1 MIQQEHVMNK
11 NVVYVGIDVGCKEL
25 WAAMKGFKPRKF
37 EHTKQGIRSL
47 YAWARRKDN
56 KASLFFCME
65 ATGVYSTS
73 VASCLIVQ
81 TKAIVSIVNPMQIAA
96 FAKVLLRRCKT
107 DSVDAQVICAFAE
120 SLKPRVWSPD
130 PEPVRTLYE
139 LVNQADAIRASLGQ
153 WQNRHH
159 AQRFIA
165 DLPDAV
171 RKSQRAIER
180 SLTTQLKRIE
190 TAIANLCASD
200 SLLAQQVA
208 LLCTIPGV
216 ANNSAAKLLA
226 YGRDWLTNRNP
237 KALTA
242 HAGLAPHHKLS
253 GTSVR
258 GKSRI
263 DKHGDHRLRRTLY
276 MPALVGIVHN
286 PALKTFYQHLLK
298 QGKPKMVAL
307 VACMRK
313 LLMIIRAMLTK
324 KEPFNPI
331 YSH

>member
-1 MIQQEHVMNK
+1 MNK
-11 NVVYVGIDVGCKEL
+11 QVVYVGIDVGCQEL

-37 EHTKQGIRSL
+37 EHTNQGIRSL
-47 YAWARRKDN
+47 HAWAARKAGDN
-56 KASLFFCME
+56 QMFFCME

-73 VASCLIVQ
+73 VASRLIVQ

-96 FAKVLLRRCKT
+96 FAKVQLRRCKT
-107 DSVDAQVICAFAE
+107 DSVDAGVICAFAE
-120 SLKPRVWSPD
+120 SQIPRTWSPD
-130 PEPVRTLYE
+130 PEPVRKLYE
-139 LVNQADAIRASLGQ
+139 LVSQADAIRASLGQ

-171 RKSQRAIER
+171 KKSQRAIER
-180 SLTTQLKRIE
+180 SLKTQLKRIE

-200 SLLAQQVA
+200 SLLAQQIA

-226 YGRDWLTNRNP
+226 YGRDWLTNNNS

-242 HAGLAPHHKLS
+242 HAGLAPHHRLS
-253 GTSVR
+253 GSSVR

-263 DKHGDHRLRRTLY
+263 DKHGDHRLRKTLY

-286 PALKTFYQHLLK
+286 PRLKSFYQHLIK

-307 VACMRK
+307 IACMRK
-313 LLMIIRAMLTK
+313 LLMIIRAILIK
-324 KEPFNPI
+324 KEPFNPLH
-331 YSH
+331 SH

>member
-1 MIQQEHVMNK
+1 MNK
-11 NVVYVGIDVGCKEL
+11 PVLYVGIDVGCQEL
-25 WAAMKGFKPRKF
+25 WAAMEGFKPRKF

-47 YAWARRKDN
+47 YTWARRKDN

-73 VASCLIVQ
+73 VASRLMVE

-96 FAKVLLRRCKT
+96 FAKVQLRRCKT
-107 DSVDAQVICAFAE
+107 DSVDAQVICSFAE
-120 SLKPRVWSPD
+120 SQKPRAWLPD
-130 PEPVRTLYE
+130 REPVRKLYE
-139 LVNQADAIRASLGQ
+139 LVSQADAIRASLGQ

-159 AQRFIA
+159 AQKFIPN
-165 DLPDAV
+165 LPDDV
-171 RKSQRAIER
+171 KKTQRSIER

-190 TAIANLCASD
+190 TVIANLCASD

-216 ANNSAAKLLA
+216 ANKSAAKLLA
-226 YGRDWLTNRNP
+226 YGRDWLTNQNP

-263 DKHGDHRLRRTLY
+263 DKHGDHRLRKTLY

-286 PALKTFYQHLLK
+286 PKLKTFYQHLLK

-307 VACMRK
+307 IACMRK
-313 LLMIIRAMLTK
+313 LLMIVRAMLIR
-324 KEPFNPI
+324 KEPFNPQ

>member
-1 MIQQEHVMNK
+1 MNK
-11 NVVYVGIDVGCKEL
+11 QVVYVGIDVGCQEL

-37 EHTKQGIRSL
+37 EHTKRGIRSL
-47 YAWARRKDN
+47 YTWAQRKNN

-73 VASCLIVQ
+73 VASRLIVE

-96 FAKVLLRRCKT
+96 FAKVQLRRCKT
-107 DSVDAQVICAFAE
+107 DSVDARVICSFAE
-120 SLKPRVWSPD
+120 SMKPLAWSPD
-130 PEPVRTLYE
+130 PEPVRKLYE
-139 LVNQADAIRASLGQ
+139 LVSQADAIRTSLGQ

-159 AQRFIA
+159 AQRFIT
-165 DLPDAV
+165 DLPDTV
-171 RKSQRAIER
+171 KKSQRSIER
-180 SLTTQLKRIE
+180 SLITQLRKIE

-200 SLLAQQVA
+200 PLLAQQVA

-216 ANNSAAKLLA
+216 ANKSAAKLLA
-226 YGRDWLTNRNP
+226 YGRDWLTNQNP

-263 DKHGDHRLRRTLY
+263 DKHGDHRLRKTLY

-286 PALKTFYQHLLK
+286 PKLKTFYQHLLK

-307 VACMRK
+307 IACMRK
-313 LLMIIRAMLTK
+313 LLMIVRTMLIN
-324 KEPFNPI
+324 KEPFNPQ